1 MTVKVVIAGRVYEVP
16 PPRNL
21 DASAWDILLAELS
34 QGRIALAC
42 FMRRTPNAA
51 FFALRAINANF
62 DHRLPEILRT
72 YAPHLP
78 WAAVEPTQLVEAFRK
93 IVGWGYVPSWQDDW
107 PQQRLPWPRCLPT
120 DELDALLRRYG
131 HGEAR

>member
-1 MTVKVVIAGRVYEVP
+1 MTVKVKIAGRVYEVP

-21 DASAWDILLAELS
+21 DASAWDILLSELTD
-34 QGRIALAC
+34 GHLPLAGV
-42 FMRRTPNAA
+42 MRRQPNAA
-51 FFALRAINANF
+51 FFTLRAMNANF
-62 DHRLPEILRT
+62 DHRLPGFLRT
-72 YAPHLP
+72 YAPRLP
-78 WAAVEPTQLVEAFRK
+78 WAAAESAELVEAFRK
-93 IVGWGYVPSWQDDW
+93 ILGWGYVPSWQDDW